1 MSSQG
6 EGERCGLCN
15 QGRIIKQNREV
26 AFRQRT
32 DKGYVSCKVVVQLGV
47 CTHCAGM
54 SSDATAKAIMDE
66 AVRREYEKL
75 P

>member
-1 MSSQG
+1 MSSQNGG
-6 EGERCGLCN
+6 EFCVVCKRGPVIKRN
-15 QGRIIKQNREV
+15 QEI

-32 DKGYVSCKVVVQLGV
+32 DKGYVSCRVTIQLGV

-54 SSDATAKAIMDE
+54 SSDASAAAVMDE
-66 AVRREYEKL
+66 AVRREYDKL